1 MAKILLPLQNF
12 FPDKEVNVPV
22 VTARCVSGALQE
34 VCTRDLIQSWLS
46 LWVIL
51 DKLVY
56 FPGLGFFPLKN
67 EGYNPTLQDLCDY

>member
-34 VCTRDLIQSWLS
+34 VCTHDLMLTLGDLGQIGLLS
-46 LWVIL
+46 RSRFLSSQ
-51 DKLVY
+51 K
-56 FPGLGFFPLKN
+56 
-67 EGYNPTLQDLCDY
+67 